1 MGERS
6 GQMPQI
12 KTLQKKFDHIKNC
25 NASREGIAACHNLSQ
40 KKLVYPS
47 KTQKKSGKK
56 RRRESKKALLIHFSL
71 FILFYF
77 ILMIKNVKNLSI
89 WKNV

>member
-12 KTLQKKFDHIKNC
+12 KTLQKKFGYIKNC

-47 KTQKKSGKK
+47 KNQKKGEKK
-56 RRRESKKALLIHFSL
+56 KKESKKDLLIHFSI

-77 ILMIKNVKNLSI
+77 KLMI
-89 WKNV
+89 